1 MSLVD
6 KKSLFDR
13 HSYGHMGDK
22 VGTTLPEEGGYFQ
35 DYGNSAS
42 PFLPGNS
49 NSNTVASNEPK
60 NFDHMVHLL
69 TKPVAS
75 RNSGGTYLPSPNGK
89 SDFQDFIDTPGTDY
103 PEGNESLG
111 QFGGPYKHTGPADG
125 FY

>member
-1 MSLVD
+1 MSLID

-13 HSYGHMGDK
+13 NTNGTMGDK
-22 VGTTLPEEGGYFQ
+22 VGTTLPEDGGYFQ
-35 DYGNSAS
+35 DYGNSSS

-49 NSNTVASNEPK
+49 NSNTVDANAPK
-60 NFDHMVHLL
+60 DFDHMVHLL

-75 RNSGGTYLPSPNGK
+75 RNSGGTYLPSPSK
-89 SDFQDFIDTPGTDY
+89 SEFQDFMNTPGTDY
-103 PEGNESLG
+103 PEGNGALG